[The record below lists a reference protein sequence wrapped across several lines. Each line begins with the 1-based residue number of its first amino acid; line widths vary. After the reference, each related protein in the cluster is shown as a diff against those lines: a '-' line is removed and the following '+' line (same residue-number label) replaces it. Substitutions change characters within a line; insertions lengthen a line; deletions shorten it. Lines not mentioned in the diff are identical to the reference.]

1 MLHISLTKHGTLPRR
16 SYQDDMNDCE
26 MWMWMLGFGCGIVK
40 CECECLEEAIK
51 KKLGYQTES
60 QVMMGFGFQIL
71 DKNFC
76 IFFQLG
82 ACSNNINK
90 VLRDIIKSYT

>member
-1 MLHISLTKHGTLPRR
+1 MSSPHPSSDGKPLEQLKVTELKEELKKRRLSLKG
-16 SYQDDMNDCE
+16 
-26 MWMWMLGFGCGIVK
+26 VK
-40 CECECLEEAIK
+40 KDLYERLEEAIK